1 MVPEAISALAS
12 LIDAWRANKQ
22 ENKNNTQKKRDAVQL
37 VMNAVVA
44 TKAYLHDLESNAAP
58 SRDIEKD
65 LSMKWVHASMAI
77 IEFDRE
83 LHEVAKIKSL
93 GWADPIEWAR
103 AASRPWAIKLDTI
116 IEQCQY
122 ILKNS

>member
-12 LIDAWRANKQ
+12 LIGTWKASNQ
-22 ENKNNTQKKRDAVQL
+22 ENKSDIQKKRDAVQL
-37 VMNAVVA
+37 VMSAVVV
-44 TKAYLHDLESNAAP
+44 TKSYLHDVERGAAP

-65 LSMKWVHASMAI
+65 LSLKWVHASMAI
-77 IEFDRE
+77 IEYDRE

-93 GWADPIEWAR
+93 GWADPNEWAR

-116 IEQCQY
+116 IEQCKH
-122 ILKNS
+122 ILK